1 MASNNRRT
9 MGARILKANATVDDT
24 NLWSIG
30 LAIALTLIIIHSL
43 SYVTVEYGMYNNRN
57 VYSQYTKQQMCLSEL
72 QKSKFDVY
80 DTERYSEFMG
90 ECLLRLM
97 CQYSLRMVR
106 FHFYAYTLHSY

>member
-80 DTERYSEFMG
+80 DTERYSEVMG

-97 CQYSLRMVR
+97 CLVR

>member
-57 VYSQYTKQQMCLSEL
+57 VYAQYTKQQMCLSEL

-80 DTERYSEFMG
+80 DTERYSEVMG

-97 CQYSLRMVR
+97 CQYSLPMVR

>member
-80 DTERYSEFMG
+80 DTERYSEVMG

-97 CQYSLRMVR
+97 YQYSLPMVR